1 MTEIHSKIESLV
13 IEAVAKY
20 DCVILPE
27 FGAFVSRYVSAE
39 INRSSNIISPPSKNI
54 SFNVHLKH
62 NDGLLAGYLANK
74 LNVNYDAALE
84 LIKTYS
90 KSISDTLNA
99 QKRLE
104 LKGLGV
110 LFINNAQ
117 QLQFE
122 PNINWFQGQ
131 YNFGF
136 TPIILQAIQAKSY
149 LKDSAI
155 NTQIVREDK
164 IVLNEHDAVK
174 TSKPVNLKRV
184 KRNYLSL
191 GILIPVVA
199 ALCYV
204 SIKTVEKP
212 NWDLAGI
219 YSNFNSESKHVSENK
234 KDISAVPQ
242 YNPANTQID
251 LMAYAELSTED
262 ASLNDKYINL
272 LTPEK
277 TFLITS
283 SASEK
288 SSKIESAEIAIPV
301 NNNTVDAKNLT
312 IETLNTKPEVE
323 VSNTSASKLRNTAF
337 AKKNTASYNAVKKS
351 NTDVSS
357 FGAFNIIV
365 GCFSEDANAEKL
377 VKKLKSTSID
387 ALVDGKNDKGLT
399 VVSAGRFSTK
409 EEAIQYLNALKE
421 QNIKA
426 WIKH

>member
-27 FGAFVSRYVSAE
+27 FGAFVSRYISAE
-39 INRSSNIISPPSKNI
+39 INRSSNIILPPSKNI

-74 LNVNYDAALE
+74 LSVSYEAAID

-90 KSISDTLNA
+90 KNISETLNA

-136 TPIILQAIQAKSY
+136 TPIILQAIQPKSY
-149 LKDSAI
+149 LRDQAVS
-155 NTQIVREDK
+155 TQIIREDK
-164 IVLNEHDAVK
+164 LVLDGHDTEK
-174 TSKPVNLKRV
+174 TNKPVNLKKV

-204 SIKTVEKP
+204 SVKTVEKP

-219 YSNFNSESKHVSENK
+219 FSNFNSEAKHVNENK
-234 KDISAVPQ
+234 KDLSATPQ
-242 YNPANTQID
+242 YNPANTHID

-262 ASLNDKYINL
+262 ASLNNKYINL

-283 SASEK
+283 NANEK
-288 SSKIESAEIAIPV
+288 LNKIESAEITIPI
-301 NNNTVDAKNLT
+301 NNSSADEKNVVV
-312 IETLNTKPEVE
+312 ENLNTKPIVE
-323 VSNTSASKLRNTAF
+323 ISNAAEIKHSNTSF
-337 AKKNTASYNAVKKS
+337 AKKNTDSYKALKNNNTSVS
-351 NTDVSS
+351 N
-357 FGAFNIIV
+357 FGTYNIIV
-365 GCFSEDANAEKL
+365 GCFSENGNAEKL

-399 VVSAGRFSTK
+399 VVSAGKFSTK
-409 EEAIQYLNALKE
+409 EEATQFLNALKE

>member
-39 INRSSNIISPPSKNI
+39 INRSSNIILPPSKNI

-74 LNVNYDAALE
+74 LSVNYEAALE
-84 LIKTYS
+84 LIRTYS

-136 TPIILQAIQAKSY
+136 TPIILQAIQTKSY
-149 LKDSAI
+149 LNNQVN
-155 NTQIVREDK
+155 NTITRENK
-164 IVLNEHDAVK
+164 IVLAEHESIK
-174 TSKPVNLKRV
+174 TDKSVNLKRV

-204 SIKTVEKP
+204 SVKTVERP

-219 YSNFNSESKHVSENK
+219 FNNFNSEKKNQLEVT
-234 KDISAVPQ
+234 KDISIAPQ

-251 LMAYAELSTED
+251 LMAYAELNTED

-283 SASEK
+283 NSNEK
-288 SSKIESAEIAIPV
+288 LNKIESTEITIPI
-301 NNNTVDAKNLT
+301 NNSSTDAKNVV
-312 IETLNTKPEVE
+312 IENLNTKPVVE
-323 VSNTSASKLRNTAF
+323 ISNTLEIKSNNASF
-337 AKKNTASYNAVKKS
+337 AKKNTDSYKTLKKS
-351 NTDVSS
+351 NVAISTA
-357 FGAFNIIV
+357 GAYNIIV
-365 GCFSEDANAEKL
+365 GCFSENGNAEKL

-409 EEAIQYLNALKE
+409 EEATQYLNALKE

>member
-1 MTEIHSKIESLV
+1 MIEIHSKIELLV

-39 INRSSNIISPPSKNI
+39 INRSSNIILPPSKNI

-62 NDGLLAGYLANK
+62 NDGLLAGYLGNK
-74 LNVNYDAALE
+74 LNVNYETALD

-90 KSISDTLNA
+90 KSISDTLTL

-136 TPIILQAIQAKSY
+136 TPLILQAIQPKSY
-149 LKDSAI
+149 LKGQA
-155 NTQIVREDK
+155 NHAPIVREDK
-164 IVLNEHDAVK
+164 VVLAEHESIK
-174 TSKPVNLKRV
+174 TDKPVNLKRV

>member
-1 MTEIHSKIESLV
+1 MTEIHSKIESFL

-39 INRSSNIISPPSKNI
+39 INRSSNIILPPSKNI

-62 NDGLLAGYLANK
+62 NDGLLAGYIANK
-74 LNVNYDAALE
+74 LSVNYEAALE

-90 KSISDTLNA
+90 KNISDTLNTK
-99 QKRLE
+99 KRLE
-104 LKGLGV
+104 LNGLGV
-110 LFINNAQ
+110 LFVNNAQ

-136 TPIILQAIQAKSY
+136 TPIILQAIQTKPY
-149 LKDSAI
+149 LKNQTAHS
-155 NTQIVREDK
+155 QIAREDK
-164 IVLNEHDAVK
+164 VVLDEQDAINLN
-174 TSKPVNLKRV
+174 KPINLKKI

-212 NWDLAGI
+212 NWNLAGI
-219 YSNFNSESKHVSENK
+219 FSNFSSEAKHVNENK
-234 KDISAVPQ
+234 KEISTTPL

-262 ASLNDKYINL
+262 ASLNNKYINL

-283 SASEK
+283 SANEK
-288 SSKIESAEIAIPV
+288 SNNIASAEITIPI
-301 NNNTVDAKNLT
+301 NNNPNNGEKVIIENLKP
-312 IETLNTKPEVE
+312 KPEVE
-323 VSNTSASKLRNTAF
+323 ISNAIEIKKSDMSL
-337 AKKNTASYNAVKKS
+337 AKKNSDSYKALKN
-351 NTDVSS
+351 NTTSIS
-357 FGAFNIIV
+357 KIGAYSIIV
-365 GCFSEDANAEKL
+365 GCFSENGNAEKL

-399 VVSAGRFSTK
+399 VVSAGKFATK
-409 EEAIQYLNALKE
+409 EEATQYLNALKE

>member
-1 MTEIHSKIESLV
+1 MTEIHSKIESFL

-39 INRSSNIISPPSKNI
+39 INRSSNIILPPSKNI

-62 NDGLLAGYLANK
+62 NDGLLAGYIANK
-74 LNVNYDAALE
+74 LSVNYEAALE

-90 KSISDTLNA
+90 KNISDTLNTK
-99 QKRLE
+99 KRLE
-104 LKGLGV
+104 LNGLGV
-110 LFINNAQ
+110 LFVNNAQ

-136 TPIILQAIQAKSY
+136 TPIILQAIQTKPY
-149 LKDSAI
+149 LKNQTAHS
-155 NTQIVREDK
+155 QIAREDK
-164 IVLNEHDAVK
+164 VVLDEQDAINLN
-174 TSKPVNLKRV
+174 KPINLKKI

-219 YSNFNSESKHVSENK
+219 FSNFSSEAKHVNENK
-234 KDISAVPQ
+234 KEISTTPL

-262 ASLNDKYINL
+262 ASLNNKYINL

-283 SASEK
+283 SANEK
-288 SSKIESAEIAIPV
+288 SNNIASAEITIPI
-301 NNNTVDAKNLT
+301 NNNPNNGEKVIIENLKP
-312 IETLNTKPEVE
+312 KPEVE
-323 VSNTSASKLRNTAF
+323 ISNAIEIKKSDMSL
-337 AKKNTASYNAVKKS
+337 AKKNSDSYKALKN
-351 NTDVSS
+351 NTTSIS
-357 FGAFNIIV
+357 KIGAYSIIV
-365 GCFSEDANAEKL
+365 GCFSENGNAEKL

-399 VVSAGRFSTK
+399 VVSAGKFATK
-409 EEAIQYLNALKE
+409 EEATQYLNALKE